1 MDSANTLLT
10 ADEIKA
16 EFAVRRRRQ
25 LLLLIP
31 VILMFVLAFL
41 VGTGKL
47 PVPIDPD
54 SATPKIVLFLIVAA
68 CVGYSWVNWRCP
80 ACNGYLGRGIE
91 PKHCRN
97 CGAALR

>member
-1 MDSANTLLT
+1 MDPVSSTHRAE
-10 ADEIKA
+10 EIKA

-31 VILMFVLAFL
+31 VILMFAFAIL

-47 PVPIDPD
+47 PVPVDPD
-54 SATPKIVLFLIVAA
+54 SATPKVVLFLVVAA

-97 CGAALR
+97 CGAQLR

>member
-1 MDSANTLLT
+1 MDPANTLLT
-10 ADEIKA
+10 TEEIKDL
-16 EFAVRRRRQ
+16 FAVRRKRQ

-31 VILMFVLAFL
+31 VVLLFAFAFL

-47 PVPIDPD
+47 PVPIDP
-54 SATPKIVLFLIVAA
+54 SSTTPKIVLFLVVAA

-80 ACNGYLGRGIE
+80 ACNGYLGRGIG

-97 CGAALR
+97 CGAELR